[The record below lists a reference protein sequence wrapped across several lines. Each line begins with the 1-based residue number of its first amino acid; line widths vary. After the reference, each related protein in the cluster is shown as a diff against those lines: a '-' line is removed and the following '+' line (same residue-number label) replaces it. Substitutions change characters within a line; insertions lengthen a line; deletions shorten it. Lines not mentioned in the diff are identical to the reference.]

1 MQSRCILI
9 APVVVTRPI
18 VALCVLGSVPCI
30 S

>member
-9 APVVVTRPI
+9 AAVVVRRPI
-18 VALCVLGSVPCI
+18 VALCVLSSVPCI